1 MGWIML
7 EKVKILIEKPI
18 IELGYLLDDVVY
30 EKEGGMNFLRVIID
44 KPGVVLVEDC
54 ITVSKVINPLLDD
67 ADYIVESYVLDV
79 CSKEKGE

>member
-44 KPGVVLVEDC
+44 KPGVVVVEDC

-67 ADYIVESYVLDV
+67 ADYIAESYVLDV

>member
-1 MGWIML
+1 ML

-18 IELGYLLDDVVY
+18 IELGYLLDDVIY
-30 EKEGGMNFLRVIID
+30 EKEGGMNFLRIIID

-67 ADYIVESYVLDV
+67 ADYILESYVLDV